1 MAKNFK
7 SYVRENKGNN
17 NKSTS
22 GGNNAKGQTGGV
34 SEEEIRSSVNNYS
47 RMNENQLMNEMMKI
61 AGEEKAKGTLGEGEL
76 RKFYNQVS
84 PMLSEAQR
92 NKLKALINTL
102 K

>member
-7 SYVRENKGNN
+7 SYVRENKGNFN
-17 NKSTS
+17 QSTTS
-22 GGNNAKGQTGGV
+22 GNNTKGQSGGV

-61 AGEEKAKGTLGEGEL
+61 ASEEKAKGTLGEGEL

>member
-1 MAKNFK
+1 MTKNFK
-7 SYVRENKGNN
+7 SYVRENQGNSN
-17 NKSTS
+17 QSKTS
-22 GGNNAKGQTGGV
+22 NEKFKGQSGGV

-61 AGEEKAKGTLGEGEL
+61 ASEEKAKGTLGEGEL
-76 RKFYNQVS
+76 KKFYNQVA